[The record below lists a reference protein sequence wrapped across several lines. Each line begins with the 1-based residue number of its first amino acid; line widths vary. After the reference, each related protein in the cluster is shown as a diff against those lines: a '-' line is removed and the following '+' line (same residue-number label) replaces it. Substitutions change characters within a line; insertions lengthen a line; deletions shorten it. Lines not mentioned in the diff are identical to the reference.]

1 VQQILEKASK
11 LAEAAE
17 VFSVT
22 SEETPV
28 MFEANRLKHIQSNQ
42 SRITALR
49 IIKNGRLG
57 YSITSNPDD
66 TDGLVKAAVETAEFG
81 MKAEFQL
88 PSPTTYPQVEIYDP
102 SVCAVPLERMIALGK
117 EMITAVKGHTP
128 DIICE
133 ASVSRDV
140 TSVEIIN
147 SNGNQASY
155 SKSTFS
161 LGIEG
166 SLIRGTDM
174 LFVAE
179 GESSCRPL
187 NDVKSITD
195 VVLRQLDWAREQASA
210 ATKSMPVIFTANGVA
225 SALVSP
231 LISAFNGKIVLEG
244 ASPIGNRLGEQV
256 FDEKLGLHDDA
267 TITFRPGSQPFDD
280 EGVAS
285 RCTPLIQ
292 NGIPL
297 NFLYDLQTAARARKE
312 STGNGHRGGGGLPAP
327 AANAL
332 VILPGDTSFE
342 DMLADIKEGLVI
354 EYLMGASQGN
364 VLGGDF
370 SGNVLLGY
378 KVENGKIVG
387 RVKDTMVSGNIY
399 QVLKQITAVGNDARW
414 IGGFLK
420 SPSLYCPNISVSV
433 KG

>member
-1 VQQILEKASK
+1 
-11 LAEAAE
+11 
-17 VFSVT
+17 
-22 SEETPV
+22 
-28 MFEANRLKHIQSNQ
+28 M
-42 SRITALR
+42 IT
-49 IIKNGRLG
+49 LG
-57 YSITSNPDD
+57 
-66 TDGLVKAAVETAEFG
+66 E
-81 MKAEFQL
+81 
-88 PSPTTYPQVEIYDP
+88 
-102 SVCAVPLERMIALGK
+102 
-117 EMITAVKGHTP
+117 EMISAVKGHTP

-133 ASVSRDV
+133 ADVSRD
-140 TSVEIIN
+140 TISVDIIN
-147 SNGNQASY
+147 SSGNQASY

-179 GESSCRPL
+179 GESSCHPL
-187 NDVKSITD
+187 TDVKSITD
-195 VVLRQLDWAREQASA
+195 VVLRQLDRAKEQAAA
-210 ATKSMPVIFTANGVA
+210 ATKSMPAIFTANGVA

-244 ASPIGNRLGEQV
+244 ASPIGNRLGEKV
-256 FDEKLGLHDDA
+256 FDEKLHLCDDA
-267 TITFRPGSQPFDD
+267 TIAYRPGSQPFDD

-285 RCTPLIQ
+285 RRMPLIQ
-292 NGIPL
+292 NGVPL
-297 NFLYDLQTAARARKE
+297 NFLYDLQTAARAGKE
-312 STGNGHRGGGGLPAP
+312 STGNGHRSGGGLPSP

-332 VILPGDTSFE
+332 IIQEGDTSFE

-354 EYLMGASQGN
+354 EYLMGAGQGN

-399 QVLKQITAVGNDARW
+399 QVLKQITAVGSDARW